1 MIKRLISSSII
12 LLVLLAMVSAHAFG
26 AIDPDIVKD
35 RRFFFIQYVRYLED
49 MPVGGFGTLSF
60 RTTDFDFRVQANDG
74 TITSGSETYGVS
86 ADGTIGAA
94 SPEMYPTYVN
104 KNRFVGIVN
113 GLISSDGSLIAGGQD
128 TGNSIDALNP
138 KFIFA
143 IRAPAS
149 SVRYTNADLKGTY
162 SFVASSTFVN
172 GSSFGYFSG
181 IGKITFDGN
190 GNASFTE
197 TFNNM
202 GNRQTVSG
210 SATYSLGAGG
220 SGTFSSAETKFALG
234 VSEDRKAFVAVSIN
248 TGDGVSF
255 LIGMKDP
262 PDTVTS
268 VSGFSGAYAL
278 LRIAPDFPKINFT
291 RDLPYVG
298 LGYITSNGMGSFEGE
313 TTELHANDP
322 VGPYFFVP
330 FVQSFSLSSSGV
342 MTIRS
347 SNAPQIITAYQGGPS
362 GTFLGAIVNRA
373 EEHGIVVAFRVGAI
387 IGSSAVVDAAQF
399 KSPVAPGSIVS
410 VFGVGLG
417 PWKGLATGLQPGG
430 SRLKTESN
438 GMSLTVNG
446 VPCPLFYVSFNQV
459 NCQMPFEVTGQTR
472 VSLVATFAG
481 VTSPTEFAR
490 IAPVA
495 PGLFQ
500 GAVANAVTNRVISS
514 ALPAR
519 PGDYLVFYMTGLGQ
533 VEGGGTTGQVVTG
546 PQRASA
552 GFRAQ
557 VNWKDVP
564 LDYVG
569 LTPGFVGLYQ
579 VNIRLP
585 NDLPPGNTSFN
596 FSLRDNPLI
605 GIAASFPVGN

>member
-1 MIKRLISSSII
+1 MTKRLISSSII
-12 LLVLLAMVSAHAFG
+12 LIIILIMVSARAFG
-26 AIDPDIVKD
+26 AIDPDVVKD
-35 RRFFFIQYVRYLED
+35 RRFFFVQYVRYLED

-60 RTTDFDFRVQANDG
+60 GAADYDFRLQANDG
-74 TITSGSETYGVS
+74 TITSGNGTYGV
-86 ADGTIGAA
+86 AANGTIGAM
-94 SPEMYPTYVN
+94 SPSTGPTYEN
-104 KNRFVGIVN
+104 KNRFVGITN

-128 TGNSIDALNP
+128 AEDYIEALNP
-138 KFIFA
+138 KFFFA
-143 IRAPAS
+143 IRAPAGS
-149 SVRYTNADLKGTY
+149 AKYTNAELKGTY
-162 SFVASSTFVN
+162 SFITSFSFIN
-172 GSSFGYFSG
+172 GSSFGYVSG
-181 IGKITFDGN
+181 TGKITFDGN

-197 TFNNM
+197 TINNM
-202 GNRQTVSG
+202 GNRQTISG
-210 SATYSLGAGG
+210 PANYSLGTDG
-220 SGTFSSAETKFALG
+220 SGILNDLATKYALG
-234 VSEDRKAFVAVSIN
+234 VSEDRKAFVAASISSGN
-248 TGDGVSF
+248 QVTF

-262 PDTVTS
+262 PDAAVS

-278 LRIAPDFPKINFT
+278 LRMAPDFPKTNFT

-298 LGYITSNGMGSFEGE
+298 LGYVTSNGTGSLEGE
-313 TTELHANDP
+313 VTELHANDP
-322 VGPYFFVP
+322 VGPYFSVP
-330 FVQSFSLSSSGV
+330 LAQSLSLSSSGT

-347 SNAPQIITAYQGGPS
+347 SNSPQIITAYRGGPS
-362 GTFLGAIVNRA
+362 GAFLGAITNQA
-373 EEHGIVVAFRVGAI
+373 EEHGIVVAFRTGVT

-410 VFGVGLG
+410 IFGEGLG
-417 PWKGLATGLQPGG
+417 PWKGLAVGLQPNG

-438 GMSLTVNG
+438 GVSITVNG
-446 VPCPLFYVSFNQV
+446 IPCPLFYVSFRQV
-459 NCQMPFEVTGQTR
+459 NCQMPFEVAGQAR
-472 VSLVATFAG
+472 VSLAATFAG
-481 VTSPTEFAR
+481 VTSLTEFAR

-500 GAVANAVTNRVISS
+500 GAIANAVSGRVITE

-533 VEGGGTTGQVVTG
+533 VDGGGTTGQVVTG
-546 PQRASA
+546 PQRVSA

-564 LDYVG
+564 ADYAG

-585 NDLPPGNTSFN
+585 GDLPPGTANFN
-596 FSLRDNPLI
+596 FSLRENPLI

>member
-1 MIKRLISSSII
+1 MTKRLISPSMA
-12 LLVLLAMVSAHAFG
+12 LLVLLTIVSARALG

-35 RRFFFIQYVRYLED
+35 RRFFFVQYVRYLED

-60 RTTDFDFRVQANDG
+60 RTTDFDFRIQANDG
-74 TITSGSETYGVS
+74 TITSGNEIYGIA
-86 ADGTIGAA
+86 ADGTIGVV
-94 SPEMYPTYVN
+94 SPPIYPTYVN
-104 KNRFVGIVN
+104 KNRFVGITN

-138 KFIFA
+138 KFLFA

-149 SVRYTNADLKGTY
+149 SVRYTNADLRGTY
-162 SFVASSTFVN
+162 SFIMSSTFIN
-172 GSSFGYFSG
+172 GSSFGYTSG
-181 IGKITFDGN
+181 VGKIIFDGN
-190 GNASFTE
+190 GSFSLTE
-197 TFNNM
+197 TLNNM

-220 SGTFSSAETKFALG
+220 SGTFSDATTKFALG
-234 VSEDRKAFVAVSIN
+234 VSEDRKAFVATSISSSEVV
-248 TGDGVSF
+248 TF
-255 LIGMKDP
+255 LIGMKDL
-262 PDTVTS
+262 PDVTAS

-278 LRIAPDFPKINFT
+278 LRMVPDFPKINFT

-298 LGYITSNGMGSFEGE
+298 LGYITSNGTGSFEGE
-313 TTELHANDP
+313 ITELHVNDP
-322 VGPYFFVP
+322 VGPYFSVP
-330 FVQSFSLSSSGV
+330 FTQSFSLSSSGM

-347 SNAPQIITAYQGGPS
+347 SNAPQIITAYRGGPS
-362 GTFLGAIVNRA
+362 GTFLGAIVNQA
-373 EEHGIVVAFRVGAI
+373 EEHGIVVAFRTGTV

-417 PWKGLATGLQPGG
+417 PWKGLATGLQPGA

-438 GMSLTVNG
+438 GVSLTVNG
-446 VPCPLFYVSFNQV
+446 VPCPLFYISFNQI

-472 VSLVATFAG
+472 VNLVATFAG

-495 PGLFQ
+495 PGLFP
-500 GAVANAVTNRVISS
+500 GAIANAVTGRVITT

-557 VNWKDVP
+557 INWKDVF

-585 NDLPPGNTSFN
+585 NDLPPGNASFN
-596 FSLRDNPLI
+596 FSLRENPLI